1 MDMTYQNLQNNSP
14 YRKPTQKK
22 NGVSVWLLVL
32 IIIITFLFAFL
43 LFKNLGNIGGWFSGA
58 PTTWQSSTFS
68 IGQSVS
74 LSGTILQNG
83 DYVAYTHTLTLAD
96 ASIVGLK
103 SSTVDLNSY
112 AGLVLVQ
119 WIVEKQSNGMFIIEV
134 TSASG
139 SWAVAT
145 GAVVNTMTQNGSYI
159 SSAGIYFP
167 QSFGNSYSL
176 QNKGEN
182 NEIKVIRTSNNQAIS
197 IAYFNCTTSDES
209 KDCSKL
215 VKTFSSSAQA
225 TFTDSNG
232 DKFYKLEG
240 VNSWFSTNTFIGY
253 FINDVP
259 DQEVKDLANA
269 IIIVNPWYVKET
281 LVSKMM
287 SLCTDGNVSLQSV
300 TSQNLGKDLNGL
312 YVQLMWP
319 VAGWTA
325 VCKVV
330 LDPSLSVWWQK
341 LSFTP
346 TLTATPSTSTPSA
359 STTSTTPSSLDFS
372 VKQFPVNI
380 AKALTYTSSKGY
392 TIVLPSS
399 NISYASVSLNPD
411 FTIVGV
417 KCSSQINVI
426 KYADEAN
433 LATTPTLKIFECTA
447 KSDITLPSNAFLQ
460 MKIADGRT
468 FIVEIMDGAW
478 KDFASNI
485 TIQ

>member
-1 MDMTYQNLQNNSP
+1 MDMIHENLQYNTP
-14 YRKPTQKK
+14 YKAPTQKK

-43 LFKNLGNIGGWFSGA
+43 LFKNLGNIGGWFSGT
-58 PTTWQSSTFS
+58 PTTGQSSSFS

-96 ASIVGLK
+96 ASVVGLK

-112 AGLVLVQ
+112 AGLVLIQGIVQ
-119 WIVEKQSNGMFIIEV
+119 KQSNGLFIVEV

-139 SWAVAT
+139 SGAIAT
-145 GAVVNTMTQNGSYI
+145 GAVANTMTQEGSYI
-159 SSAGIYFP
+159 APAGVYLP
-167 QSFGNSYSL
+167 YNFGNRYTL
-176 QNKGEN
+176 QNKGEG

-197 IAYFNCTTSDES
+197 LSYFTCTTSDES
-209 KDCSKL
+209 KDCTKL

-225 TFTDSNG
+225 TFTNSNG

-269 IIIVNPWYVKET
+269 VIIMNPSYVKET

-287 SLCTDGNVSLQSV
+287 SLCTDGTVSLQSV
-300 TSQNLGKDLNGL
+300 SSQNLGKDLNGL
-312 YVQLMWP
+312 YVQLMGP
-319 VAGWTA
+319 VAGGTA
-325 VCKVV
+325 VCKVL
-330 LDPSLSVWWQK
+330 LDPSLSVGGQK

-346 TLTATPSTSTPSA
+346 ALTATTP
-359 STTSTTPSSLDFS
+359 TTNPTTNTSTTPSSLDFS

-399 NISYASVSLNPD
+399 NISYAGVGFNPD
-411 FTIVGV
+411 FTIAGL
-417 KCSSQINVI
+417 KCSSQTNVI

-433 LATTPTLKIFECTA
+433 LSTNPTVKIFECTA
-447 KSDITLPSNAFLQ
+447 KKDITLPSNAFLQ
-460 MKIADGRT
+460 TKLSDGRV
-468 FIVEIMDGAW
+468 FVIEIMDGAW